1 MSILIIKNANIIT
14 LDQQNTMAK
23 SLLVRNG
30 IIEKIW
36 DKTEPDRS
44 EIPNSPDVEI
54 KDLKGATLLP
64 GFIDTHSHLLMYG
77 QMLNYVDCRSPQN
90 KNIEDIKREI
100 AEKAGKA
107 KPGEWVMGW
116 GYDDTL
122 LKDKRHPDRFDL
134 DQAAPNNPVFI
145 RHISGHFGAANS
157 KALELAGIDESIS
170 NPHGGYYTRDK
181 NGRLDGVIHEI
192 PALEFIFPV
201 LPSPSSD
208 EQIKNIEN
216 AAEVYLS
223 QGITTCTD
231 AGVGLDRG
239 IEELNAHI
247 AAINSGKNPMNMRLM
262 ILHHLLRE
270 GSAFSG
276 YSADQLDLEL
286 KRRTKNRVS
295 LDSAKLF
302 QDGSIQGLTGALRE
316 PYHCDESVYG
326 ELLHDQNKFAE
337 EMLNLHNRGFRIAI
351 HGNGDRAIG
360 SILEAFDYVL
370 SKSPMENH
378 RHRIEHVQTAGSED
392 LDAMQRL
399 GVAASFFINHVYFW
413 GDRHRR
419 IFLGEKRAAR
429 INPLA
434 DAVDRNL
441 LFTLHS
447 DCPITPI
454 SPLFSIW
461 AAVNRITLEG
471 DVLGEDQKIDVLDA
485 LKSMTSYG
493 AALNFDED
501 SAGTIEEGKRGDF
514 VVLDADPLTCPVME
528 LKDIPIL
535 ATIISGKVVWENTE
549 KAYTHS

>member
-1 MSILIIKNANIIT
+1 M
-14 LDQQNTMAK
+14 
-23 SLLVRNG
+23 
-30 IIEKIW
+30 
-36 DKTEPDRS
+36 
-44 EIPNSPDVEI
+44 
-54 KDLKGATLLP
+54 
-64 GFIDTHSHLLMYG
+64 
-77 QMLNYVDCRSPQN
+77 
-90 KNIEDIKREI
+90 
-100 AEKAGKA
+100 
-107 KPGEWVMGW
+107 
-116 GYDDTL
+116 
-122 LKDKRHPDRFDL
+122 
-134 DQAAPNNPVFI
+134 
-145 RHISGHFGAANS
+145 
-157 KALELAGIDESIS
+157 
-170 NPHGGYYTRDK
+170 
-181 NGRLDGVIHEI
+181 
-192 PALEFIFPV
+192 
-201 LPSPSSD
+201 
-208 EQIKNIEN
+208 
-216 AAEVYLS
+216 
-223 QGITTCTD
+223 
-231 AGVGLDRG
+231 GLDRG

-276 YSADQLDLEL
+276 YTADQLDLEL
-286 KRRTKNRVS
+286 KRRTKNRAS

-302 QDGSIQGLTGALRE
+302 QDGSIQGLTGALRK

-337 EMLNLHNRGFRIAI
+337 EMLDLHKRGFRIAI

-370 SKSPMENH
+370 SKSPMEDH

-399 GVAASFFINHVYFW
+399 GVAASFFINHVYYW

-471 DVLGEDQKIDVLDA
+471 EVLGDDQKIDVLEA
-485 LKSMTSYG
+485 LKAMTSYG
-493 AALNFDED
+493 AALNFEED
-501 SAGTIEEGKRGDF
+501 SAGTIEKGKRGDF
-514 VVLDADPLTCPVME
+514 VVLEADPLTCPAME

-549 KAYTHS
+549 KAYIHS